1 MKTATVSNKLPSQVK
16 AFIFQT
22 IQDVLN
28 DPDLGLVLSQ
38 KAKNRLNQARISK
51 VKDIPFSEIK
61 KRYCPIGSIF

>member
-1 MKTATVSNKLPSQVK
+1 MKTATVSHKLPSQVR

-38 KAKNRLNQARISK
+38 KAKNRLKQVK
-51 VKDIPFSEIK
+51 VLKAKNIPFSEIK
-61 KRYCPIGSIF
+61 KNHY